1 MIEELKKMLNRI
13 DNDVVYLEENDEA
26 WSKLYTN
33 LYRQRRVLKKAI
45 RKLEKLE
52 AKKDE
57 LLGV

>member
-13 DNDVVYLEENDEA
+13 DNDIVYLEENDEA